1 MTDSTDIT
9 VQATGQL
16 STRPD
21 TLASREQI
29 ELLKRTYA
37 KGATDDELALF
48 VQTCQRT
55 GLDPFA
61 RQIHAVK
68 RWDAKERREVMSLQ
82 VSIDGLRL
90 VAQRTGQYAGQTPE
104 EWCGPDGEWKSVWL
118 AAEPPA
124 AARVGVLRHG
134 FDAPVYAVATFAEY
148 AQRGKDGT
156 PLPMWRKMP
165 ARMLLKCAEALA
177 LRKAFPA
184 ELSGL
189 YSAEE
194 MAQAHA
200 AMLTPDQRRQL
211 VQAAQDAGLD
221 QDAALDIVEQHAGVR
236 TTADVPVSAFPM
248 ILAAFLDAAAI
259 RAANADADIVDA
271 EIITT
276 DTNQVDDPTPAAAT
290 DTDEV
295 PF

>member
-9 VQATGQL
+9 VQAAGQL

-248 ILAAFLDAAAI
+248 ILAAFLDAAAT

-276 DTNQVDDPTPAAAT
+276 DTDQVDDPTPAAAT

>member
-9 VQATGQL
+9 VQAAGQL

-200 AMLTPDQRRQL
+200 AMLTSDQRRQL

-248 ILAAFLDAAAI
+248 ILAAFLDAAAT

-290 DTDEV
+290 DTDKV

>member
-9 VQATGQL
+9 VQAAGQL

-118 AAEPPA
+118 ADEPPA

-248 ILAAFLDAAAI
+248 ILAAFLDAAAT
-259 RAANADADIVDA
+259 RAANADAEIVDA

-276 DTNQVDDPTPAAAT
+276 DTDQVDDPTPAAAT

>member
-9 VQATGQL
+9 VQAAGQL

-211 VQAAQDAGLD
+211 VQAAQDAGLE

>member
-9 VQATGQL
+9 VQAAGQL

-248 ILAAFLDAAAI
+248 ILAAFLDAAAT

-290 DTDEV
+290 DTDKV